1 MSGVRIA
8 VGWEDLAQGEEGR
21 LESATVIRARRR
33 DTNRF
38 TYLSVKQMS

>member
-1 MSGVRIA
+1 MSGVSIA

-21 LESATVIRARRR
+21 PESATAIRVRRKGI
-33 DTNRF
+33 NGF

>member
-8 VGWEDLAQGEEGR
+8 VGREDLAQGEEGR
-21 LESATVIRARRR
+21 PKSATAVRVRQKG
-33 DTNRF
+33 TNRF